1 MHLSDIVINAYDFIL
16 FTIALYSFH
25 RLLIIW
31 RLYRCHHLSAQPC
44 HYYSD
49 TELPKITVQLPIFN
63 EMYVVK
69 RLLQAV
75 SQLNYPA
82 DKLEIQVLDDS
93 TDETNTVCQQE
104 IQKLKEQH
112 LNIQHIQRQQR
123 QGFKAGA
130 LKHGLTVATGELVAI
145 FDADF
150 VPQPDTL
157 LKMVHYFSDPKV
169 GMVQARWDHLNRH
182 YSTLTELQALMLDAH
197 FLAEQTSRSRTGC
210 FFNFNGT
217 AGMWRMAAITDA
229 GGWQHST
236 VTEDLDLSYRAQLR
250 GWRCIYLPDIGVPAE
265 LPMEMNSFKSQQ
277 FRWAKGSS
285 QVAKRLLPS
294 IWHANLPAYIKWE
307 AFFHLTNN
315 FNYLLMMVLLIL
327 SLPYQ
332 LYVMSHS
339 WQYALF
345 FYVPL
350 SLTTSFSLITFYV
363 IAQRQ
368 PNGGWFSWRL
378 LRNLFLLMGVGIG
391 LSINQSL
398 AVCDGLLRNN
408 RDFVRTPKHGV
419 IGVAESWVDKK
430 YRAAKNW
437 VPYMELVMV
446 VYLVM
451 TIAIAITNH
460 HYLSLPFLI
469 LFLIGYAYTFSLS
482 VFQTR

>member
-1 MHLSDIVINAYDFIL
+1 MHLSDIVTNAYDLFLFI
-16 FTIALYSFH
+16 IALYSLH

-31 RLYRCHHLSAQPC
+31 RFYRYRHLSPQP
-44 HYYSD
+44 HQYYSD
-49 TELPKITVQLPIFN
+49 ADLPTVTVQLPIFN
-63 EMYVVK
+63 EINVVE

-75 SQLNYPA
+75 AKLNYPSE
-82 DKLEIQVLDDS
+82 KLEIQVLDDS
-93 TDETNTVCQQE
+93 TDETQIVCQQQVE
-104 IQKLKEQH
+104 KLKQQN
-112 LNIQHIQRQQR
+112 LHIHHIHRQER
-123 QGFKAGA
+123 KGFKAGA
-130 LKHGLTVATGELVAI
+130 LEHGLAMAKGELVAI

-150 VPQPDTL
+150 VPPADTL
-157 LKMVHYFSDPKV
+157 LKMVHYFSNPQI
-169 GMVQARWDHLNRH
+169 GMVQARWEHLNRS
-182 YSTLTELQALMLDAH
+182 YSTLTELQALMLDGH
-197 FLAEQTSRSRTGC
+197 FVAEQTSRSRTGC

-217 AGMWRMAAITDA
+217 AGIWRTATINDA

-236 VTEDLDLSYRAQLR
+236 VTEDLDLSYRAQMR
-250 GWRCIYLPDIGVPAE
+250 GWQCVYLPNIRVPAE

-285 QVAKRLLPS
+285 QVAKLLLPS
-294 IWHANLPAYIKWE
+294 LLRSNFPAHIKWE

-315 FNYLLMMVLLIL
+315 FNYLLMLLLLIL

-332 LYVMSHS
+332 IYVMPYS

-350 SLTTSFSLITFYV
+350 SLITSLSLISFYL

-368 PNGGWFSWRL
+368 PEDTWFSWEMF
-378 LRNLFLLMGVGIG
+378 RNLLLLMGVGIG

-408 RDFVRTPKHGV
+408 KDFIRTPKHGV
-419 IGVAESWVDKK
+419 IGTTESWIDKK

-437 VPYMELVMV
+437 VPYLELAMV
-446 VYLVM
+446 VYLLL
-451 TIAIAITNH
+451 TIAIAIVNR
-460 HYLSLPFLI
+460 HYLSLPFLV
-469 LFLIGYAYTFSLS
+469 LFLAGYGYTFSLS